1 MKDRKPLKSA
11 MGWSTRDSITVRGR
25 DLTTEL
31 LGKIDLGGMAFL
43 EIRGRLPTEQEAEVF
58 NALLITLVE
67 HGMTPQAMAARLVNL
82 AAPEALQAA
91 VAAGLCGVG
100 SVFAGGSEQTAK
112 MLQEAFKNRSR
123 WHCLAEVAAGDRRE
137 TFVAQR
143 KQPIPGIGHPLHKPI
158 DPRTPVLF
166 AIAERNGFRGQ
177 YVALLE
183 EISKQAEARLKRELP
198 INATGAIGAILCEL
212 DFPWRIC
219 RGIAVI
225 SRCGRAGRASVR
237 GDAKSARP
245 RNLGTGRTGSLRKQ
259 RSVTAR
265 DHQTTR
271 PERPLPKGGSLD
283 QTLRIGLRRGVA
295 AGTRCRIRADR
306 GRASRSA
313 GSFPIPQAAAPI

>member
-1 MKDRKPLKSA
+1 MKERKKLKSR
-11 MGWSTRDSITVRGR
+11 MGWSTRDSITVRGF
-25 DLTTEL
+25 DLTTQL

-43 EIRGRLPTEQEAEVF
+43 EIKGRLPTPQEAEVF

-67 HGMTPQAMAARLVNL
+67 HGMTPQAMVARLVNL

-100 SVFAGGSEQTAK
+100 SVFAGGSEQIARV
-112 MLQEAFKNRSR
+112 LQEAFKNRKDGASISGM
-123 WHCLAEVAAGDRRE
+123 ADAIVADFTARR
-137 TFVAQR
+137 
-143 KQPIPGIGHPLHKPI
+143 QPIPGIGHPLHKPI

-183 EISKQAEARLKRELP
+183 EISKQAEARLNRELP

-225 SRCGRAGRASVR
+225 SRAVGLVGHLSEEMGNPLAREIWERAEQEVF
-237 GDAKSARP
+237 D
-245 RNLGTGRTGSLRKQ
+245 N
-259 RSVTAR
+259 R
-265 DHQTTR
+265 DQ
-271 PERPLPKGGSLD
+271 
-283 QTLRIGLRRGVA
+283 
-295 AGTRCRIRADR
+295 
-306 GRASRSA
+306 
-313 GSFPIPQAAAPI
+313 

>member
-31 LGKIDLGGMAFL
+31 LGKVDLGGMAFL
-43 EIRGRLPTEQEAEVF
+43 EIRGRLPTEKEAEVF
-58 NALLITLVE
+58 NVVLITLVE
-67 HGMTPQAMAARLVNL
+67 HGMTPQAIATRLVNL

-112 MLQEAFKNRSR
+112 MLQNAFKDGADGTA
-123 WHCLAEVAAGDRRE
+123 LPEVAAGIVE

-143 KQPIPGIGHPLHKPI
+143 QPIPGIGHPLHKPI

-166 AIAERNGFRGQ
+166 GIAERNGFRGR
-177 YVALLE
+177 YIALLE
-183 EISKQAEARLKRELP
+183 QISKNAEARLQRELP
-198 INATGAIGAILCEL
+198 VNATGAIGAILSEL

-225 SRCGRAGRASVR
+225 SRCVGLVGHLAEEMKNPLGREIWERIEEEVFE
-237 GDAKSARP
+237 
-245 RNLGTGRTGSLRKQ
+245 N
-259 RSVTAR
+259 R
-265 DHQTTR
+265 DQ
-271 PERPLPKGGSLD
+271 
-283 QTLRIGLRRGVA
+283 
-295 AGTRCRIRADR
+295 
-306 GRASRSA
+306 
-313 GSFPIPQAAAPI
+313 